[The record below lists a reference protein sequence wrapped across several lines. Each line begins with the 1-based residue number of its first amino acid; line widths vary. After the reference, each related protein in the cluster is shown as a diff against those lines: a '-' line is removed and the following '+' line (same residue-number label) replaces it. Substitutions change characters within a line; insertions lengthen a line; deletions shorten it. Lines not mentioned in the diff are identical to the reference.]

1 MKGSPRHLKV
11 GDQAN
16 AMTQKKAATVSPTP
30 ATLGQNLLLQH
41 LTGPDK
47 QTMLEFG
54 KVVRLELREKVY
66 DANAAIDHVY
76 FPLTCVL
83 SVVAEM
89 QDGGMIEVGTVGYE
103 GVSALPL
110 ILGATTSANHSYC
123 QVPGEA
129 VLISSDLFAHLMRG
143 NPDFRRQLDRYLQAY
158 INLLGQLAACNRLHS
173 VYERCARWILMTHDR
188 VRSNQV
194 HLTQEFLGMMLGSRR
209 SGVTIAASTLK
220 AAGFIS
226 YAHGIITIL
235 DRPGLE
241 EASCECY
248 ALAQN
253 QFGLLA

>member
-1 MKGSPRHLKV
+1 
-11 GDQAN
+11 
-16 AMTQKKAATVSPTP
+16 
-30 ATLGQNLLLQH
+30 
-41 LTGPDK
+41 
-47 QTMLEFG
+47 
-54 KVVRLELREKVY
+54 
-66 DANAAIDHVY
+66 
-76 FPLTCVL
+76 
-83 SVVAEM
+83 
-89 QDGGMIEVGTVGYE
+89 MIEVGTVGYE

-123 QVPGEA
+123 QVPGKA
-129 VLISSDLFAHLMRG
+129 VLISSDLFARMLGR
-143 NPDFRRQLDRYLQAY
+143 NPDFRRHLDRYLQAY

-173 VYERCARWILMTHDR
+173 LYERCARWILMTHDR

-220 AAGFIS
+220 AAGFIT

-241 EASCECY
+241 DASCECY

-253 QFGLLA
+253 QFGLHT

>member
-1 MKGSPRHLKV
+1 MK
-11 GDQAN
+11 
-16 AMTQKKAATVSPTP
+16 QKKEAVVSLTP
-30 ATLGQNLLLQH
+30 ATLGQNLLLRH
-41 LTGPDK
+41 LAGPDK
-47 QTMLEFG
+47 ETVLESG
-54 KVVRLELREKVY
+54 KVVRLELREKIY
-66 DANAAIDHVY
+66 DANTAIDQVY

-129 VLISSDLFAHLMRG
+129 VLISPDIFARLIGG

-188 VRSNQV
+188 VRSKQV

-241 EASCECY
+241 DASCECY

-253 QFGLLA
+253 QFGLHA